1 VSSADLD
8 LTEATFDE
16 ATFDE
21 ATFDEATFDE
31 QIAGSPVPV
40 VVEFWAEWCPPCKII
55 APVLQSIAVDYP
67 DRLRVFKINADE
79 HPELARRHEV
89 MSIPTI
95 LVFGDGEL
103 RGRMVG
109 ARSRARLL
117 KEIGID

>member
-1 VSSADLD
+1 MSSADLD
-8 LTEATFDE
+8 LTETTLNEETFDKE
-16 ATFDE
+16 
-21 ATFDEATFDE
+21 
-31 QIAGSPVPV
+31 IAGSPVPV

-55 APVLQSIAVDYP
+55 APVLQSIAVDYSG
-67 DRLRVFKINADE
+67 RLRVFKINADE

-95 LVFGDGEL
+95 LVFEEGEL

-117 KEIGID
+117 REIGIDEETELTR